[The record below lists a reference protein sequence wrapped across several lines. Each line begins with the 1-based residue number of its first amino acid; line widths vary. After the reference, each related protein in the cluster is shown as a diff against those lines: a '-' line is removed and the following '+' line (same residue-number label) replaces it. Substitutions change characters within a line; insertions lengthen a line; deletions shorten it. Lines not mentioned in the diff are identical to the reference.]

1 MRSYAMVMA
10 PATSKSISSVSPVS
24 SVSADAVTDEQRG
37 AIFPAVLALQ
47 QTSIDV
53 DGKRIGL
60 SPGMNL
66 SAEITTGQRRVID
79 YLLSPVRQAMD
90 ESLRER

>member
-1 MRSYAMVMA
+1 M
-10 PATSKSISSVSPVS
+10 
-24 SVSADAVTDEQRG
+24 
-37 AIFPAVLALQ
+37 LALQ
-47 QTSIDV
+47 QTHLDV

-66 SAEITTGQRRVID
+66 SAEIATGQRRVID
-79 YLLSPVRQAMD
+79 YLLSPVRQALD